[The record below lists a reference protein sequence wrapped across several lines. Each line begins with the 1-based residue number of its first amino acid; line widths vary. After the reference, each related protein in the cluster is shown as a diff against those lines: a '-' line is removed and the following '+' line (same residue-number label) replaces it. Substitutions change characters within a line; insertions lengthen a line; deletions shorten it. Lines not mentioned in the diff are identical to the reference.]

1 MKNPLSFISRRC
13 FLKSAGA
20 LAACGLAGGLVP
32 LPAFAG
38 QGRDEAAPAQQT
50 RLLMGT
56 LVTLT
61 ALAPDPARA
70 DAAFARAF
78 AEMERLIAVF
88 DRRNAASALS
98 VLNAEGSLSAAPP
111 ELLAVLRESD
121 RLGRETEFAFN
132 PAVAPVLELFEAARS
147 ASGGTASARPIRL
160 DDKALAEAL
169 DLAKPG
175 GIRRADGGA
184 VRLERG
190 GMRLTL
196 DGIAKGYI
204 ADAASRSLTADGLA
218 NHMVNAGGDIR
229 ASGFARS
236 GRPWSVGIQDPDHPN
251 RIVAGTSAVNCG
263 IATSGSYENYFD
275 RSHSQHHLISHLTGK
290 SPDMAGITV
299 KAPTAMQADALAT
312 ALALLPPA
320 QAVRYVNARANV
332 ACLIIGRQGQQY
344 SSANWS

>member
-1 MKNPLSFISRRC
+1 MKNPLSFISRRH

-38 QGRDEAAPAQQT
+38 QSRGEAGPAQQT
-50 RLLMGT
+50 RMLMGT
-56 LVTLT
+56 MVTLT
-61 ALAPDPARA
+61 ALAPDAAKA

-78 AEMERLIAVF
+78 AEMERLIPVF
-88 DRRNAASALS
+88 DRHNAASALS
-98 VLNAEGSLSAAPP
+98 VLNAEGSLPAAPP
-111 ELLAVLRESD
+111 ELLEVLRESD
-121 RLGRETEFAFN
+121 RLGRDTGFAFN
-132 PAVAPVLELFEAARS
+132 PAVAPVLGLFEAART

-169 DLAKPG
+169 ELAKPG
-175 GIRRADGGA
+175 GIRSAGGL
-184 VRLERG
+184 VRLERS

-204 ADAASRSLTADGLA
+204 ADAASRSLAADGLV

-229 ASGFARS
+229 ASGFARG

-275 RSHSQHHLISHLTGK
+275 RSHSQHHLISHVTGK
-290 SPDMAGITV
+290 SPELAGITV

-312 ALALLPPA
+312 ALALMPPA

-332 ACLIIGRQGQQY
+332 ACLIMGRQGQQY
-344 SSANWS
+344 RSANWS